1 MKRQMITLITVVETV
16 KKLIDLKTFIVYF
29 YCKIVNSYLLDL
41 YTNIMKLLKRLV
53 GRFT

>member
-1 MKRQMITLITVVETV
+1 MKRQMITLITKPV

-29 YCKIVNSYLLDL
+29 YCKIVNTYLLDL
-41 YTNIMKLLKRLV
+41 YTNIMKLLKPLV